1 MMRTR
6 HLHRKLGWV
15 AAFVAM
21 AWAFTGFLHPVMNWT
36 APRAALQMPPMS
48 SLALPPEGL
57 VPPGEALRA
66 AGLEAS
72 PHVRL
77 AEVGGE
83 LYWFAADP
91 GAPARLVLNASTGAV
106 HTGAEA
112 AHAIALARH
121 YAGLPDAE
129 VLSARPVDSFS
140 TNYPAIN
147 RLLPVWEVR
156 LDMPDGLTLYVDTGM
171 DRLGAVTNGQ
181 RRVLLTIFQNIH
193 TLSFLSVA
201 EPLRIAV
208 LTLLILTVVATTLIG
223 AVLLLKAKGR
233 GLRRA
238 HTLAAWVAL
247 PIILAYT
254 FSGLFHLFL
263 TNELHARALPAPD
276 AFAVADLALPQLED
290 PILNS
295 VIATAGRGGGPLWR
309 IESVSGIGYTGA
321 PEGFTDADRAR
332 SLARA
337 APDAPVSFV
346 TRFGDGYSF
355 ADKRLPVMRVE
366 TPTGPVFADVREGL
380 IAAIPSSTSLL
391 QAEKWSFN
399 NLHKWEFLK
408 PIGTSNRDIATMLAV
423 LAILLTAALGLAIQF
438 RRRRLR

>member
-1 MMRTR
+1 MQTR

-36 APRAALQMPPMS
+36 APRAAIQMPPLS
-48 SLALPPEGL
+48 PLALPPEGL
-57 VPPGEALRA
+57 VPPGDALRA

-72 PHVRL
+72 AHVRL

-91 GAPARLVLNASTGAV
+91 GAPARIVLNARTGAPD
-106 HTGAEA
+106 TGAEA

-121 YAGLPDAE
+121 YADLPDTE
-129 VLSARPVDSFS
+129 VLSVRPVDQFS
-140 TNYPAIN
+140 TNYPSIN

-156 LDMPDGLTLYVDTGM
+156 LDTPDGLTLYVDTGM
-171 DRLGAVTNGQ
+171 DRLGAVTNSQ
-181 RRVLLTIFQNIH
+181 RRALLAIFQNVH
-193 TLSFLSVA
+193 TLNFLSFA

-223 AVLLLKAKGR
+223 AALLLKAKGR

-254 FSGLFHLFL
+254 LSGLFHLFM
-263 TNELHARALPAPD
+263 TNDLHARALPAPE
-276 AFAVADLALPQLED
+276 AFPLAALEAPHLED
-290 PILNS
+290 PALNS
-295 VIATAGRGGGPLWR
+295 LIATAGPGGAPLWR
-309 IESVSGIGYTGA
+309 LESVSGIRYTGA
-321 PEGFTDADRAR
+321 PDGFTDADRAR
-332 SLARA
+332 SLAGA

-346 TRFGDGYSF
+346 TRFEGGYSF

-366 TPTGPVFADVREGL
+366 TPTGLVFTDVREGL
-380 IAAIPSSTSLL
+380 IAAMPYTTALG

-408 PIGTSNRDIATMLAV
+408 PIGTRNRDIGTMLAT
-423 LAILLTAALGLAIQF
+423 LAILLTAALGLSLQF
-438 RRRRLR
+438 RRRRRR